1 MKEGRN
7 LEFKREITNSFLKT
21 VSAFANF
28 SGGKILFGVDDDG
41 TPVGVS
47 EPERVRLD
55 IENKINDSINPK
67 PDYSININRKTGV
80 ITIAVSE
87 GKFKPYFYRG
97 KAYRRSDTATIEVDQ
112 LELKRLAL
120 EGSNLYYE
128 GLSCGAIEP
137 TFDYFEKKLIKILGV
152 SRLSEDILRTFG
164 FLGDEKQYNIAAA
177 LFADENKF
185 SGIDIAK
192 FGNSLSEIMDRE
204 THSGIS
210 ILQQYDMAVSMYKR
224 YYQYEK
230 IDGIERKTVDIIPEM
245 AFREAVANALVHRTW
260 DVNSHIRISMFADR
274 IEIASPG
281 GLPKGL
287 TKEEYINGY
296 ISNLR
301 NPIIGNVFFRLHLIE
316 MFGTGIK
323 RIQEAYSGATRQPS
337 FDVTENAVFVS
348 LPCLTTTYEITTAN
362 KKVMEVLESG
372 MRLSSSEIA
381 TRLNWSKSKTIRALN
396 TLHDRGYIQKNGN
409 GRGTTYGR

>member
-1 MKEGRN
+1 MKEGRTI
-7 LEFKREITNSFLKT
+7 EFKREITNSFLKT

-28 SGGKILFGVDDDG
+28 NGGKILFGVDDDG
-41 TPVGVS
+41 TAVGVL
-47 EPERVRLD
+47 EPEDIRLA
-55 IENKINDSINPK
+55 IENKINDSIEPK
-67 PDYSININRKTGV
+67 PDYSISINKKTKV
-80 ITIAVSE
+80 ITLAVSE
-87 GKFKPYFYRG
+87 GRFKPYLYRG
-97 KAYRRSDTATIEVDQ
+97 KAYRRSNTATIEVDQ
-112 LELKRLAL
+112 IELKRLTL
-120 EGSNLYYE
+120 EGSNLYFE
-128 GLSCGAIEP
+128 GLSCGMEEP
-137 TFDYFEKKLIKILGV
+137 IFDYFEEKLVKILGV
-152 SRLSEDILRTFG
+152 SRLTEDMLRTFG
-164 FLGDEKQYNIAAA
+164 FLGDEKHYNIAAA
-177 LFADENKF
+177 LFADENTF

-192 FGNSLSEIMDRE
+192 FGNSISEIMDRE
-204 THSGIS
+204 TYSGVS

-230 IDGIERKTVDIIPEM
+230 IDGIERKTVEIIPEM

-287 TKEEYINGY
+287 TKEEYVNGY

-323 RIQEAYSGATRQPS
+323 RIQEAYIGAARQPA

-381 TRLNWSKSKTIRALN
+381 TKLNWSKAKTIRALN
-396 TLHDRGYIQKNGN
+396 LLHEKGYIHKNGN
-409 GRGTTYGR
+409 GRGTTYGL

>member
-1 MKEGRN
+1 MKEGRTI
-7 LEFKREITNSFLKT
+7 EFKREITNSFLKT

-28 SGGKILFGVDDDG
+28 NGGKILFGVDDDG
-41 TPVGVS
+41 TAVGVL
-47 EPERVRLD
+47 EPEDIRLA
-55 IENKINDSINPK
+55 IENKINDSIEPK
-67 PDYSININRKTGV
+67 PDYSISINKKTKV
-80 ITIAVSE
+80 ITLAVSE
-87 GKFKPYFYRG
+87 GRFKPYLYRG

-112 LELKRLAL
+112 IELKRLTL
-120 EGSNLYYE
+120 EGSNLYFE
-128 GLSCGAIEP
+128 GLSCGMEEP
-137 TFDYFEKKLIKILGV
+137 IFDYFEEKLVKILGV
-152 SRLSEDILRTFG
+152 SRLTEDMLRTFG
-164 FLGDEKQYNIAAA
+164 FLGDEKHYNIAAA
-177 LFADENKF
+177 LFADENTF
-185 SGIDIAK
+185 SGIDIVK
-192 FGNSLSEIMDRE
+192 FGNSISEIMDRE
-204 THSGIS
+204 TYSGVS

-230 IDGIERKTVDIIPEM
+230 IDGIERKTVEIIPEM

-287 TKEEYINGY
+287 TKEEYVNGY

-316 MFGTGIK
+316 MFGTSIK
-323 RIQEAYSGATRQPS
+323 RIQEAYIGAARQPA

-381 TRLNWSKSKTIRALN
+381 TKLNWSKAKTIRALN
-396 TLHDRGYIQKNGN
+396 LLHEKGYIHKNGN
-409 GRGTTYGR
+409 GRGTTYGL